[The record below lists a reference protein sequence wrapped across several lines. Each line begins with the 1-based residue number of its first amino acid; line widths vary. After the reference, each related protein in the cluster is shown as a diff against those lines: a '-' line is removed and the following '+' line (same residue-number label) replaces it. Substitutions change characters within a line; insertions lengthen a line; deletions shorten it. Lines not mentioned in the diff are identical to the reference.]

1 MKLTRRQ
8 LRKLIE
14 TRIKPTTAIPGMD
27 PVTQQKLDT
36 LAAGRE
42 TDAMGR
48 EFADR
53 GFDALIDPF
62 RKDDTPFS
70 QREFEYDH
78 PMVEDPRFAE
88 GIQELFD
95 GFMYENK
102 VFANDIEDG
111 MSLEDYKEMVTDDF
125 IEELPQAAIKSDN
138 PAVRHSFS
146 SGKLPYQLE
155 DIVKRIVD
163 PISEDVWQDWSSYF
177 ANN

>member
-53 GFDALIDPF
+53 GFDALIDSF
-62 RKDDTPFS
+62 RDDDVPFS
-70 QREFEYDH
+70 QREFDYAH
-78 PMVEDPRFAE
+78 PMVEDPKFAE
-88 GIQELFD
+88 GIADLFEIFLYQE
-95 GFMYENK
+95 K
-102 VFANDIEDG
+102 AFAADIEDG
-111 MSLEDYKEMVTDDF
+111 MSLEEYKAMAKDF
-125 IEELPQAAIKSDN
+125 FMEGLPQVAVSSDN
-138 PAVRHSFS
+138 PAVKHSFS
-146 SGKLPYQLE
+146 SGKVPYQLE
-155 DIVKRIVD
+155 DAVKRIID
-163 PISEDVWQDWSSYF
+163 PISERVWKDWSNWF